1 MIRIGEAGRK
11 ITTKNIESKNVN
23 KIELIDKE
31 LQKAKLTK
39 PVVIPSAINMQNVK
53 KAYTTAKQDKLN
65 SMNSTIP
72 SVERNS
78 STMPRIEQNN
88 DVFSSLF
95 EETPANNQP
104 STKNNPV
111 PEYVE
116 PKSIEQEYVQP
127 ITLQQGDKNLNLQQF
142 GKETNTMPENEES
155 NQTEPV
161 QPVKKGRGRPRKEK
175 TPEEIAMEEAKVKKG
190 RGRPKKI
197 VESEETV
204 EPEAVTLPETENT
217 SEDEMT
223 IEEKLAQLS
232 ENLDDSQLTAV
243 LTTVDDAKEYAL
255 KKQYVQDSI
264 YMQLDPMNVAQEEL
278 IYNIQ
283 EKDENGSQRLG
294 TIYRNTL
301 NSVGL
306 YDWIEQQTGLEA
318 AYVGELVSVSVDSG
332 LTLTNGE
339 PLTIGGSDSLKII
352 IRGVDAESC
361 GKIAEAVK
369 TYMEQQQGNLNT
381 RLGSHELVLLSE
393 VSGNIMNMDVMNQ
406 QTAYRNSIYG
416 LETAIAAAKAA
427 FSEDQK
433 QYYTLLMKENGLEDT
448 TDAEQSIVEEEQ
460 LVPENPAVSK
470 KYVVLGAVL
479 FAFIYAAVLC
489 MGYIF
494 NSRIRVNDGL
504 QDLYGIPQIGVV
516 VKDSKKKLFLDRW
529 VNGLRHYGKRE
540 FTAEQSMEL
549 VFAAIKIAAAKNG
562 QNSIC
567 LMGCN
572 LGAGADKVCEGLKAA
587 LEKEGLSVTILNNV
601 LYDAEAMEKVSA
613 GQGAV
618 LVEKAGSTLYNEI
631 VAELELL
638 KRLEIP
644 VLGGITVE

>member
-1 MIRIGEAGRK
+1 MKEREIDLLDMIADILSHWRGL
-11 ITTKNIESKNVN
+11 
-23 KIELIDKE
+23 LI
-31 LQKAKLTK
+31 A
-39 PVVIPSAINMQNVK
+39 VVLGAILMGAFSYTRSYQNAQNMQ
-53 KAYTTAKQDKLN
+53 
-65 SMNSTIP
+65 P
-72 SVERNS
+72 
-78 STMPRIEQNN
+78 
-88 DVFSSLF
+88 
-95 EETPANNQP
+95 
-104 STKNNPV
+104 
-111 PEYVE
+111 
-116 PKSIEQEYVQP
+116 QEAEDASE
-127 ITLQQGDKNLNLQQF
+127 G
-142 GKETNTMPENEES
+142 EM
-155 NQTEPV
+155 
-161 QPVKKGRGRPRKEK
+161 
-175 TPEEIAMEEAKVKKG
+175 AMEEQ
-190 RGRPKKI
+190 
-197 VESEETV
+197 
-204 EPEAVTLPETENT
+204 
-217 SEDEMT
+217 
-223 IEEKLAQLS
+223 LAQLRES
-232 ENLDDSQLTAV
+232 LDDSQLAVV
-243 LTTVDDAKEYAL
+243 LTTVDDAKECAL

-278 IYNIQ
+278 VYNIQ
-283 EKDENGSQRLG
+283 EKDEKGSQRLG

-301 NSVGL
+301 YSVGL

-339 PLTIGGSDSLKII
+339 PLTIGGSDSLKIA
-352 IRGVDAESC
+352 D
-361 GKIAEAVK
+361 AVK
-369 TYMEQQQGNLNT
+369 TYMEQQQENLNT

-406 QTAYRNSIYG
+406 QRAYRNSIYG
-416 LETAIAAAKAA
+416 LETTIAAAKAA

-448 TDAEQSIVEEEQ
+448 TDTEQSIVEEEQ
-460 LVPENPAVSK
+460 LVPENPVVSK

-479 FAFIYAAVLC
+479 FAFIYVAVLC
-489 MGYIF
+489 IGYIF

-549 VFAAIKIAAAKNG
+549 AFAAIKIAAAKNG
-562 QNSIC
+562 QNNIC

-587 LEKEGLSVTILNNV
+587 LEKEDLSVTILNNV

-613 GQGAV
+613 AQGAV

>member
-1 MIRIGEAGRK
+1 MQSQEA
-11 ITTKNIESKNVN
+11 
-23 KIELIDKE
+23 
-31 LQKAKLTK
+31 
-39 PVVIPSAINMQNVK
+39 
-53 KAYTTAKQDKLN
+53 
-65 SMNSTIP
+65 
-72 SVERNS
+72 
-78 STMPRIEQNN
+78 
-88 DVFSSLF
+88 
-95 EETPANNQP
+95 
-104 STKNNPV
+104 
-111 PEYVE
+111 
-116 PKSIEQEYVQP
+116 
-127 ITLQQGDKNLNLQQF
+127 
-142 GKETNTMPENEES
+142 
-155 NQTEPV
+155 
-161 QPVKKGRGRPRKEK
+161 
-175 TPEEIAMEEAKVKKG
+175 
-190 RGRPKKI
+190 
-197 VESEETV
+197 
-204 EPEAVTLPETENT
+204 ENT
-217 SEDEMT
+217 SEDEMA

-232 ENLDDSQLTAV
+232 ENLDDSQLAAV
-243 LTTVDDAKEYAL
+243 LTTVDDAKECAL

-369 TYMEQQQGNLNT
+369 TYIEQQQENLNT

-406 QTAYRNSIYG
+406 QTVYRNLIYG
-416 LETAIAAAKAA
+416 LETTIAAAKAA

-479 FAFIYAAVLC
+479 FAFIYVAVLC
-489 MGYIF
+489 IGYIF

-549 VFAAIKIAAAKNG
+549 AFAAIKIAAAKNG
-562 QNSIC
+562 QNNIC

-572 LGAGADKVCEGLKAA
+572 LGAGTDKVCEGLKAA
-587 LEKEGLSVTILNNV
+587 LEKEDLSVTILNNV

-613 GQGAV
+613 AQGAV

>member
-1 MIRIGEAGRK
+1 MKEREIDLLDMIADILSHWRGL
-11 ITTKNIESKNVN
+11 
-23 KIELIDKE
+23 LI
-31 LQKAKLTK
+31 
-39 PVVIPSAINMQNVK
+39 AIVLGAVLLGAFSYTRSYRNMQN
-53 KAYTTAKQDKLN
+53 
-65 SMNSTIP
+65 M
-72 SVERNS
+72 
-78 STMPRIEQNN
+78 QNMQ
-88 DVFSSLF
+88 S
-95 EETPANNQP
+95 
-104 STKNNPV
+104 
-111 PEYVE
+111 
-116 PKSIEQEYVQP
+116 QE
-127 ITLQQGDKNLNLQQF
+127 
-142 GKETNTMPENEES
+142 
-155 NQTEPV
+155 
-161 QPVKKGRGRPRKEK
+161 
-175 TPEEIAMEEAKVKKG
+175 A
-190 RGRPKKI
+190 
-197 VESEETV
+197 
-204 EPEAVTLPETENT
+204 ENT
-217 SEDEMT
+217 SEDEMA

-232 ENLDDSQLTAV
+232 ENLDDSQLAAV
-243 LTTVDDAKEYAL
+243 LTTVDAAKECAL

-278 IYNIQ
+278 VYNIQ

-306 YDWIEQQTGLEA
+306 YDWIERQTGLEA

-369 TYMEQQQGNLNT
+369 TYIEQQQENLNT

-416 LETAIAAAKAA
+416 LETTIAATKAA

-549 VFAAIKIAAAKNG
+549 AFAAIKIAAAKNG

-572 LGAGADKVCEGLKAA
+572 LGADKVCEGLKAA

-601 LYDAEAMEKVSA
+601 LYDAGAMEKVSA
-613 GQGAV
+613 AQGAV

-638 KRLEIP
+638 KRQEIP

>member
-1 MIRIGEAGRK
+1 MKEREIDLLDMIADILSHWRGL
-11 ITTKNIESKNVN
+11 
-23 KIELIDKE
+23 LIAIV
-31 LQKAKLTK
+31 LG
-39 PVVIPSAINMQNVK
+39 VVLLGAFSYTRSYRNMQNM
-53 KAYTTAKQDKLN
+53 Q
-65 SMNSTIP
+65 S
-72 SVERNS
+72 
-78 STMPRIEQNN
+78 
-88 DVFSSLF
+88 
-95 EETPANNQP
+95 
-104 STKNNPV
+104 
-111 PEYVE
+111 
-116 PKSIEQEYVQP
+116 
-127 ITLQQGDKNLNLQQF
+127 
-142 GKETNTMPENEES
+142 
-155 NQTEPV
+155 
-161 QPVKKGRGRPRKEK
+161 
-175 TPEEIAMEEAKVKKG
+175 EEA
-190 RGRPKKI
+190 
-197 VESEETV
+197 
-204 EPEAVTLPETENT
+204 ENT
-217 SEDEMT
+217 SEDEMA

-232 ENLDDSQLTAV
+232 ESLDDSQLAAV
-243 LTTVDDAKEYAL
+243 LTTVDDAKECAL

-369 TYMEQQQGNLNT
+369 TYIEQQQGNLNT

-393 VSGNIMNMDVMNQ
+393 VSGNIMKMDVMNQ
-406 QTAYRNSIYG
+406 QTVYRNLIYG
-416 LETAIAAAKAA
+416 LETTIAAAKAA

-479 FAFIYAAVLC
+479 FAFIYVAVLC
-489 MGYIF
+489 IF

-529 VNGLRHYGKRE
+529 VNGLRHYGKCE

-549 VFAAIKIAAAKNG
+549 AFAAIKIAAAKNG
-562 QNSIC
+562 QNNIC

-572 LGAGADKVCEGLKAA
+572 LGAGTDKVCEGLKAA

-613 GQGAV
+613 AQGAV

>member
-1 MIRIGEAGRK
+1 MK
-11 ITTKNIESKNVN
+11 KMTKWLAVCAVCVMGSVPAMAAEVP
-23 KIELIDKE
+23 DV
-31 LQKAKLTK
+31 TVT
-39 PVVIPSAINMQNVK
+39 PIPI
-53 KAYTTAKQDKLN
+53 
-65 SMNSTIP
+65 
-72 SVERNS
+72 
-78 STMPRIEQNN
+78 
-88 DVFSSLF
+88 
-95 EETPANNQP
+95 ETPAPDVTPIETPAPTPIPEVKNGWYEYG
-104 STKNNPV
+104 TKNKKYFKDGQYLTGMRKIHGEV
-111 PEYVE
+111 YYFS
-116 PKSIEQEYVQP
+116 PKGFMKTGWIKYNN
-127 ITLQQGDKNLNLQQF
+127 KKYYF
-142 GKETNTMPENEES
+142 GS
-155 NQTEPV
+155 N
-161 QPVKKGRGRPRKEK
+161 GIR
-175 TPEEIAMEEAKVKKG
+175 
-190 RGRPKKI
+190 
-197 VESEETV
+197 
-204 EPEAVTLPETENT
+204 
-217 SEDEMT
+217 
-223 IEEKLAQLS
+223 
-232 ENLDDSQLTAV
+232 
-243 LTTVDDAKEYAL
+243 Y
-255 KKQYVQDSI
+255 
-264 YMQLDPMNVAQEEL
+264 
-278 IYNIQ
+278 
-283 EKDENGSQRLG
+283 
-294 TIYRNTL
+294 
-301 NSVGL
+301 SVGL

-406 QTAYRNSIYG
+406 QTVYRNLIYG
-416 LETAIAAAKAA
+416 LETTIAAAKAA

-613 GQGAV
+613 AQGAV

>member
-1 MIRIGEAGRK
+1 MKEREIDLLDMIADILSHWRGL
-11 ITTKNIESKNVN
+11 
-23 KIELIDKE
+23 LI
-31 LQKAKLTK
+31 A
-39 PVVIPSAINMQNVK
+39 VVLGAILMGAFSYTRSYRNAQNMQ
-53 KAYTTAKQDKLN
+53 
-65 SMNSTIP
+65 P
-72 SVERNS
+72 
-78 STMPRIEQNN
+78 
-88 DVFSSLF
+88 
-95 EETPANNQP
+95 
-104 STKNNPV
+104 
-111 PEYVE
+111 
-116 PKSIEQEYVQP
+116 QEAE
-127 ITLQQGDKNLNLQQF
+127 D
-142 GKETNTMPENEES
+142 
-155 NQTEPV
+155 
-161 QPVKKGRGRPRKEK
+161 
-175 TPEEIAMEEAKVKKG
+175 A
-190 RGRPKKI
+190 
-197 VESEETV
+197 SEG
-204 EPEAVTLPETENT
+204 
-217 SEDEMT
+217 EM
-223 IEEKLAQLS
+223 LAQLRES
-232 ENLDDSQLTAV
+232 LDDSQLAAV
-243 LTTVDDAKEYAL
+243 LTTVDDAKECAL

-278 IYNIQ
+278 VYNIQ
-283 EKDENGSQRLG
+283 GKDESGSQRLG

-301 NSVGL
+301 YSVGL

-361 GKIAEAVK
+361 GKIADAVK
-369 TYMEQQQGNLNT
+369 TYIEQQQENLNT

-406 QTAYRNSIYG
+406 QTAYRNLIYG
-416 LETAIAAAKAA
+416 LETTIAAAKAA

-479 FAFIYAAVLC
+479 FAFIYVAVLC
-489 MGYIF
+489 IGYIF

-529 VNGLRHYGKRE
+529 VNGLRRTRQHRQSIRHYGKRE

-549 VFAAIKIAAAKNG
+549 AFAAIKIAAAKNG
-562 QNSIC
+562 QNNIC

-572 LGAGADKVCEGLKAA
+572 LGAGTDKVCEGLKAA
-587 LEKEGLSVTILNNV
+587 LEKEDLSVTILNNV

-613 GQGAV
+613 AQGAV

>member
-1 MIRIGEAGRK
+1 MKEREIDLLDMIADILSHWRGL
-11 ITTKNIESKNVN
+11 
-23 KIELIDKE
+23 LI
-31 LQKAKLTK
+31 
-39 PVVIPSAINMQNVK
+39 AIVLGAVLLGAFSYTRSYRNMQNM
-53 KAYTTAKQDKLN
+53 Q
-65 SMNSTIP
+65 S
-72 SVERNS
+72 
-78 STMPRIEQNN
+78 
-88 DVFSSLF
+88 
-95 EETPANNQP
+95 
-104 STKNNPV
+104 
-111 PEYVE
+111 
-116 PKSIEQEYVQP
+116 QE
-127 ITLQQGDKNLNLQQF
+127 
-142 GKETNTMPENEES
+142 
-155 NQTEPV
+155 
-161 QPVKKGRGRPRKEK
+161 
-175 TPEEIAMEEAKVKKG
+175 A
-190 RGRPKKI
+190 
-197 VESEETV
+197 
-204 EPEAVTLPETENT
+204 ENT
-217 SEDEMT
+217 SEDEMA

-232 ENLDDSQLTAV
+232 ENLDDSQLAAV

-283 EKDENGSQRLG
+283 GKDESGSQRLG
-294 TIYRNTL
+294 TIYRSIL

-306 YDWIEQQTGLEA
+306 YDWIEQRTGLEA

-352 IRGVDAESC
+352 IRGVDAEFC
-361 GKIAEAVK
+361 GKMTEAVK
-369 TYMEQQQGNLNT
+369 TYMEQQTEKL
-381 RLGSHELVLLSE
+381 RSKLGGHELILLSE
-393 VSGNIMNMDVMNQ
+393 SSGMVMSTEVMKQ
-406 QTAYRNSIYG
+406 QVDYRNSIYG
-416 LETAIAAAKAA
+416 LETTIAAAKAA

-470 KYVVLGAVL
+470 KYVVLGVVL

-516 VKDSKKKLFLDRW
+516 VKEKKKKLFLDRW

-549 VFAAIKIAAAKNG
+549 AFAAIKIAAAKNG

-601 LYDAEAMEKVSA
+601 LYDAGAMEKVSA
-613 GQGAV
+613 AQGAV

>member
-1 MIRIGEAGRK
+1 MKEREIDLLDMIADILSHWRGL
-11 ITTKNIESKNVN
+11 
-23 KIELIDKE
+23 LI
-31 LQKAKLTK
+31 
-39 PVVIPSAINMQNVK
+39 AIVLGAVLLGAFSYTRSYRNMQN
-53 KAYTTAKQDKLN
+53 
-65 SMNSTIP
+65 M
-72 SVERNS
+72 
-78 STMPRIEQNN
+78 QNMQ
-88 DVFSSLF
+88 S
-95 EETPANNQP
+95 
-104 STKNNPV
+104 
-111 PEYVE
+111 
-116 PKSIEQEYVQP
+116 QE
-127 ITLQQGDKNLNLQQF
+127 
-142 GKETNTMPENEES
+142 
-155 NQTEPV
+155 
-161 QPVKKGRGRPRKEK
+161 
-175 TPEEIAMEEAKVKKG
+175 A
-190 RGRPKKI
+190 
-197 VESEETV
+197 
-204 EPEAVTLPETENT
+204 ENT

-318 AYVGELVSVSVDSG
+318 AYVGELVSV
-332 LTLTNGE
+332 
-339 PLTIGGSDSLKII
+339 TIGGSDSLKII

-613 GQGAV
+613 AQGAV

>member
-1 MIRIGEAGRK
+1 MKEREIDLLDMIADILSHWRGL
-11 ITTKNIESKNVN
+11 
-23 KIELIDKE
+23 LI
-31 LQKAKLTK
+31 
-39 PVVIPSAINMQNVK
+39 AIVLGAVLLGAFSYTRSYRNMQN
-53 KAYTTAKQDKLN
+53 
-65 SMNSTIP
+65 M
-72 SVERNS
+72 
-78 STMPRIEQNN
+78 QNMQ
-88 DVFSSLF
+88 S
-95 EETPANNQP
+95 
-104 STKNNPV
+104 
-111 PEYVE
+111 
-116 PKSIEQEYVQP
+116 QE
-127 ITLQQGDKNLNLQQF
+127 
-142 GKETNTMPENEES
+142 
-155 NQTEPV
+155 
-161 QPVKKGRGRPRKEK
+161 
-175 TPEEIAMEEAKVKKG
+175 A
-190 RGRPKKI
+190 
-197 VESEETV
+197 
-204 EPEAVTLPETENT
+204 ENT

-433 QYYTLLMKENGLEDT
+433 QYYT

-613 GQGAV
+613 AQGAV